1 MYQHIS
7 RDERK
12 LAGKDLEK
20 ILYLPYIILSSP
32 RVSSERTNIDKMN
45 RTGHHPN
52 HTPVLQ
58 PQQVLRVIFLLGFL
72 ASTVAAQAPES
83 ATVGKSDMRSAFIDL
98 CGTIA
103 PYCGVICFLA
113 PLPTIHQISREKT
126 VGNYPL
132 LPYSSMVCNC
142 FVWVEYGI
150 LKGQPKVWASNGVGL
165 ALGLV
170 YCVIFQKHCSPT
182 ATNLPGTFKQ
192 HLHVM
197 YAIILSNIL
206 LTHSGVSN
214 TSELIGK
221 EGVIICIILFA
232 SPLAALKHVIV
243 TRSASSIPL
252 PFTLACFVNC
262 TAWSVLGWYTT
273 NDFNIYFP
281 NLLGLSCAVAQLVL
295 KGLCGNRA
303 GGLPK

>member
-1 MYQHIS
+1 MN
-7 RDERK
+7 R
-12 LAGKDLEK
+12 
-20 ILYLPYIILSSP
+20 
-32 RVSSERTNIDKMN
+32 MN
-45 RTGHHPN
+45 RTGHLPS

-58 PQQVLRVIFLLGFL
+58 PPQVFRVIFLLGCI
-72 ASTVAAQAPES
+72 ASAVTAQAES
-83 ATVGKSDMRSAFIDL
+83 AAIGKSDMRSAFIDL
-98 CGTIA
+98 CGIIA

-113 PLPTIHQISREKT
+113 PLPTIYQISRDKT

-142 FVWVEYGI
+142 FVWVAYGI

-170 YCVIFQKHCSPT
+170 YCVIFKKHCSPT
-182 ATNLPGTFKQ
+182 ATNLPGTVSQ
-192 HLHVM
+192 HFNVM
-197 YAIILSNIL
+197 YGILLSNIL
-206 LTHSGVSN
+206 LSFSGISN

-232 SPLAALKHVIV
+232 SPLAALKHVIM
-243 TRSASSIPL
+243 TKSASSIPL

>member
-1 MYQHIS
+1 MN
-7 RDERK
+7 R
-12 LAGKDLEK
+12 
-20 ILYLPYIILSSP
+20 
-32 RVSSERTNIDKMN
+32 MN
-45 RTGHHPN
+45 RTGHLPS
-52 HTPVLQ
+52 HTPALKP
-58 PQQVLRVIFLLGFL
+58 PQVFRVIFLLGCL
-72 ASTVAAQAPES
+72 ASTVTAQAE
-83 ATVGKSDMRSAFIDL
+83 KSDMRSAFIDL
-98 CGTIA
+98 CGIIA

-113 PLPTIHQISREKT
+113 PLPTIYQISRDKS

-142 FVWVEYGI
+142 FVWVAYGI
-150 LKGQPKVWASNGVGL
+150 LKGQPKVWVSNGVGL
-165 ALGLV
+165 ALGSV

-182 ATNLPGTFKQ
+182 ATNLPGTVSQ
-192 HLHVM
+192 HFNVM
-197 YAIILSNIL
+197 YAIILFNIL
-206 LTHSGVSN
+206 LVSSGVSN

-232 SPLAALKHVIV
+232 SPLVALKHVIM

-281 NLLGLSCAVAQLVL
+281 NLLGLSCAAAQLVL
-295 KGLCGNRA
+295 KGVEIELGDSRSKLFGVSADGGPCTIDHEVRSHLRA
-303 GGLPK
+303 